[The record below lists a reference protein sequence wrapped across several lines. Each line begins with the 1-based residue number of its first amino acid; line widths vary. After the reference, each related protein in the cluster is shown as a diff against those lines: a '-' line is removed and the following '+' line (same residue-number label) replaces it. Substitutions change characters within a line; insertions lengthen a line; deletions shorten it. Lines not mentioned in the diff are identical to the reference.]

1 MLKILTVIGARPQI
15 IKAAALSRAIRN
27 HFKDKIKEV
36 IVQTGQHY
44 DRNMSQIFIDELGI
58 PKPNYDLSVG
68 SSSHGKQTGRM
79 IERIE
84 EVLLE
89 EYPDYVVVYGDTN
102 STLAASIAASKEGIP
117 IVHIEAGL
125 RSNNKAM
132 PEEINRILCDHT
144 STLLFTPTKTGYYN
158 LIKEGFN
165 TENEAPFSADKP
177 GIFHCGDVM
186 YDNSLYFKHI
196 AEKKSKIL
204 DELDLNDKAFYLC
217 TVHRNNN
224 TDNPD
229 RLHAIFSALNKISE
243 AEKTIIVLPLH
254 PRTSKALEPNIDK
267 ALLLEI
273 EKNPYIKITH
283 PVSFLDIIMLES
295 NCKMVFTDSG
305 GLQKEAYFF
314 NKPMV
319 ILRSETEWK
328 EIESSEVGIVA
339 DADENKIIEAHKQLK
354 NSTKPLNFPNIFGNG
369 HAAEFICEKILGTK

>member
-15 IKAAALSRAIRN
+15 IKAAALSRAIRT

-102 STLAASIAASKEGIP
+102 STLAASIAASKAGIP

-165 TENEAPFSADKP
+165 TENEAPFSADNP

-186 YDNSLYFKHI
+186 YDNSLYFTHI
-196 AEKKSKIL
+196 AKRESKIL
-204 DELDLNDKAFYLC
+204 DELDLKDKAFYLC
-217 TVHRNNN
+217 TIHRNNN

-229 RLHAIFSALNKISE
+229 RLNAIFSALNKISN
-243 AEKTIIVLPLH
+243 AEKTTIVLPLH

-273 EKNPYIKITH
+273 DKNPYIKITQ
-283 PVSFLDIIMLES
+283 PVSFLDMIMLES
-295 NCKMVFTDSG
+295 NCSMVFTDSG

-314 NKPMV
+314 NKPVV

-339 DADENKIIEAHKQLK
+339 DADENKIIEAHNHFK
-354 NSTKPLNFPNIFGNG
+354 NNIKTLSFLNIFGDG